1 MSLKNI
7 LIVSS
12 DLARSKQFY
21 HDVFGLNVIRE
32 FEGNMILSEGLVLQ
46 ERKTWEAYIGEST
59 VTGNASELFFEEN
72 NFDAFLDALE
82 KYPGLRL
89 TEVQENAWG
98 KRSLRLK
105 DPDGNLIE
113 VAEQ

>member
-12 DLARSKQFY
+12 DLNQSKQFY
-21 HDVFGLNVIRE
+21 HDLFGLTVIRE

-46 ERKTWEAYIGEST
+46 ERKTWESYIGESV

-72 NFDAFLDALE
+72 NFDAFLDLLE

-89 TEVQENAWG
+89 NEVQANSWG
-98 KRSLRLK
+98 KRSVRLK
-105 DPDGNLIE
+105 DLDGNLIE
-113 VAEQ
+113 VAER